1 VREFPSQ
8 SISRGAAEP
17 TSTLVHAKSTRKKD
31 RRFTLVALFVVLI
44 VGVAALL
51 HAVTGWSTRAAARKL
66 KNPVPATAD
75 AVAAGMRVYRQ
86 HCQKCHGE
94 NGDGKGVKAAELSVA
109 PGDFT
114 DAGKMRSLSDGELFW
129 EITKGQR
136 PMPAFADKLSD
147 QERWQVVDFIRTF
160 AAPAGNRASSQ
171 P

>member
-1 VREFPSQ
+1 VP
-8 SISRGAAEP
+8 
-17 TSTLVHAKSTRKKD
+17 AKSTRKKD
-31 RRFTLVALFVVLI
+31 RRLMLAALFVILT

-66 KNPVPATAD
+66 RNPVPASTE
-75 AVAAGMRVYRQ
+75 VIAAGMQTYRQ

-94 NGDGKGVKAAELSVA
+94 NGDGKGAKAAELSVA

-114 DAGKMRSLSDGELFW
+114 DVGKMRDLTDGELFW
-129 EITKGQR
+129 EITKGRR

-160 AAPAGNRASSQ
+160 AAPAGNGTSSQ